1 MASDANEP
9 VDRRVRE
16 AFAPDPASVERLAG
30 RALAASPSRQHRR
43 GVGAVAAAT
52 AAVALVIWGLASYQ
66 RPLTT
71 SPPRDAGHPGSIELT
86 GSAVGGVLVVLASD
100 HDFIIVGGD
109 ERGERPPDGYGVVL
123 VEGESR

>member
-16 AFAPDPASVERLAG
+16 AFAPDPASVERIAG
-30 RALAASPSRQHRR
+30 RALVASPSRRRR
-43 GVGAVAAAT
+43 GLGTVAAAT
-52 AAVALVIWGLASYQ
+52 AAVALVICGVAWYQ
-66 RPLTT
+66 RSWTIV
-71 SPPRDAGHPGSIELT
+71 PPGDPRHPGSIELT